1 MDDNGPVPR
10 DPGRPDAGA
19 LLGSFFELTTDAL
32 RYWELRRIFYN
43 LLLAAIVIAHVA
55 AAWPRS
61 RQVLTLDGAL
71 GLFLLAVIANVAYS
85 VVYAADIFIQFS
97 GFRASR
103 RQWRL
108 VLLVIGFAF
117 AAVLTHFV
125 AGSAVTS
132 GG

>member
-1 MDDNGPVPR
+1 VASNNQS
-10 DPGRPDAGA
+10 PDHEVTRSHDSRFPP
-19 LLGSFFELTTDAL
+19 LYELTTDAL

-43 LLLAAIVIAHVA
+43 LLLAVIVIAHVA

-61 RQVLTLDGAL
+61 RQALTLDSAL
-71 GLFLLAVIANVAYS
+71 GLFILTVVANVAYS

-103 RQWRL
+103 TAWRR
-108 VLLVIGFAF
+108 VLMAGGFPF
-117 AAVLTHFV
+117 AGVLTHFV
-125 AGSAVTS
+125 AANIVVA

>member
-1 MDDNGPVPR
+1 MASNNQS
-10 DPGRPDAGA
+10 PDHEVTRSPDSRFPP
-19 LLGSFFELTTDAL
+19 LYELTTDAL

-43 LLLAAIVIAHVA
+43 LLLAVIVIAHVA

-61 RQVLTLDGAL
+61 RQALTLDSAL
-71 GLFLLAVIANVAYS
+71 GLFILTVVANVAYS

-103 RQWRL
+103 TAWRR
-108 VLLVIGFAF
+108 VLMAVGFAF

-125 AGSAVTS
+125 AANIVVA

>member
-1 MDDNGPVPR
+1 M
-10 DPGRPDAGA
+10 PDSRFPP
-19 LLGSFFELTTDAL
+19 LYELTTDAL

-43 LLLAAIVIAHVA
+43 LLLAVIVIAHVA

-61 RQVLTLDGAL
+61 RQALTLDGAL
-71 GLFLLAVIANVAYS
+71 GLFILAVVANVAYS

-103 RQWRL
+103 TAWRRAL
-108 VLLVIGFAF
+108 MAVGFAF

-125 AGSAVTS
+125 AANIVVA